1 MGDVYLAVHKGPGG
15 FYKLAVIKELR
26 SAFSED
32 GTSLR
37 MFLDEARLAARLS
50 HPNVV
55 QTNEVAQEE
64 GRHFMV
70 MEYLEGKPFQH
81 VLKRLSSAGGFP
93 WAYRV
98 HIVAEALKGLH
109 YAHELKDFDG
119 TPLNVVHRD
128 FTPHNIFV
136 TYEGVVKVLDFGIAK
151 AVDSQETRTGMIKG
165 KFAYMAPEQAMGK
178 AIDRRTDIYS
188 AGVVLWEAI
197 TGRRMWPNLS
207 EVQILMHVV
216 KEAAPSPKDVNP
228 DVPDE
233 LVRIC
238 NRALER
244 SPEDR
249 YETAEQMRHEL
260 ESFLESRQLTTT
272 PAEIGVLLS
281 RGFEADRQ
289 RIRGIIETAMR
300 ELRAAPDENTVV
312 AVPTDSTAT
321 HSTIRPSSINSVPGM
336 SDVRDLTSGTN
347 SGLHSGHSHSLTG
360 LPSMP
365 TFSSVRRERSRG
377 PLIGVLVGTSALAA
391 GALYW
396 AVNRASQVESVPVSA
411 PGPQALA
418 SQAAPAA
425 IQPPSEPNSEAL
437 QPGAAGPLPGLGGD
451 NTAVP
456 PLLPEGTGA
465 AESTETNSPK
475 GSGKAVAA
483 LDRTKHTVSGATQAE
498 PEALD
503 TPAAAAA
510 TPKTT
515 TPQPGAPAATPSSGS
530 GTSAS
535 PAPTV
540 MAFSGGMNRPM
551 LLSGHDPVY
560 TPEARDARVEGTMVA
575 RCTITTTGSVTGC
588 RLLKSLPHMDKSVL
602 DALYSRRYTPVIWE
616 GKPVAVSYT
625 FNIRVVLPK

>member
-55 QTNEVAQEE
+55 QTNEVANEE

-98 HIVAEALKGLH
+98 HVVAEALKGLH
-109 YAHELKDFDG
+109 YAHELTDFDG
-119 TPLNVVHRD
+119 TRLNVVHRD

-228 DVPDE
+228 DIPDE
-233 LVRIC
+233 LARIC

-244 SPEDR
+244 NPEAR
-249 YETAEQMRHEL
+249 YDTAEQMRREL
-260 ESFLESRQLTTT
+260 ETFLNSRQLNAA
-272 PAEIGVLLS
+272 PAEIGSLLT
-281 RGFEADRQ
+281 RGFETDRQ
-289 RIRGIIETAMR
+289 RIRAIVETAMR
-300 ELRAAPDENTVV
+300 EMRATSDENTVV
-312 AVPTDSTAT
+312 AVPTDSGAT
-321 HSTIRPSSINSVPGM
+321 HSTIRPSIGTMGSVPGVPGM

-347 SGLHSGHSHSLTG
+347 SGLHSGHSQSITG

-365 TFSSVRRERSRG
+365 SFSLAQPKKNRAA
-377 PLIGVLVGTSALAA
+377 LIGVLIGA
-391 GALYW
+391 GALGASGVYW
-396 AVNRASQVESVPVSA
+396 AFGRSPQVEAAPVAAAA
-411 PGPQALA
+411 PPAPQAGAAELKEPDP
-418 SQAAPAA
+418 AAP
-425 IQPPSEPNSEAL
+425 STE
-437 QPGAAGPLPGLGGD
+437 PLPGLGSEP
-451 NTAVP
+451 AALVP
-456 PLLPEGTGA
+456 PLLPADNSETADAVENVTGKPT
-465 AESTETNSPK
+465 SKP
-475 GSGKAVAA
+475 VAA
-483 LDRTKHTVSGATQAE
+483 VDRTRHVVSGATQSEAE
-498 PEALD
+498 AREPA
-503 TPAAAAA
+503 PAAAGG
-510 TPKTT
+510 PKTT
-515 TPQPGAPAATPSSGS
+515 ATQPAASANAPSSTSGS
-530 GTSAS
+530 AAT

-560 TPEARDARVEGTMVA
+560 TAEAREAHVEGTMVA
-575 RCTITTTGSVTGC
+575 RCTITTSGSVTGC

-616 GKPVAVSYT
+616 GKPVPVSYT
-625 FNIRVVLPK
+625 FNIRVVIPK